1 MIVIPAIDLMG
12 GKVVRLSR
20 GDPLT
25 RRSYEQFG
33 DPVETAR
40 SWELQGASRLHVIDL
55 DAAFGRS
62 NNHEVISRIMKAVGI
77 PTQVG
82 GGIRSLKSAKEA
94 LDGGV
99 SEVILGSMAIRE
111 PLNVNRLMEEYG
123 PERIIVSL
131 DHLEGKIRIKGWT
144 EDTRLD
150 LEKTLNKFASNGVKK
165 FLVTSID
172 RDGTLSGPN
181 YTTLTRVVSKGRIIA
196 AGGIGSLQDL
206 SDLKKIGVSAAVVG
220 KALYDGRFTLA
231 EALRLEAS

>member
-20 GDPLT
+20 GDPIT

-62 NNHEVISRIMKAVGI
+62 NNHEVISRIMKAVDI

-150 LEKTLNKFASNGVKK
+150 LEETLNKFASNGVKK
-165 FLVTSID
+165 FLITSID

-206 SDLKKIGVSAAVVG
+206 SSLKKIGVSAAVVG

>member
-150 LEKTLNKFASNGVKK
+150 LEETLNKFASNGVKK

>member
-20 GDPLT
+20 GDPIT

-62 NNHEVISRIMKAVGI
+62 NNHEVISRIMKAVDI

-123 PERIIVSL
+123 PERIIISL

-150 LEKTLNKFASNGVKK
+150 LEETLNKFASNGVKK
-165 FLVTSID
+165 FLITSID

>member
-1 MIVIPAIDLMG
+1 
-12 GKVVRLSR
+12 
-20 GDPLT
+20 
-25 RRSYEQFG
+25 
-33 DPVETAR
+33 
-40 SWELQGASRLHVIDL
+40 
-55 DAAFGRS
+55 
-62 NNHEVISRIMKAVGI
+62 
-77 PTQVG
+77 
-82 GGIRSLKSAKEA
+82 
-94 LDGGV
+94 
-99 SEVILGSMAIRE
+99 
-111 PLNVNRLMEEYG
+111 MEEYG

-150 LEKTLNKFASNGVKK
+150 LEETLNKFASNGVKK
-165 FLVTSID
+165 FLITSID

-206 SDLKKIGVSAAVVG
+206 SSLKKIGVSAAVVG